1 MFKTLILL
9 VVVSLMIIVQAGA
22 ETPKAESQKINAILC
37 QTETQAIQLA
47 SSLASGKTEPIAIN
61 SVNAAAAAEVCGRYI
76 GYAVVE
82 IEKTENK
89 DGGLYMLAG
98 LRFAED
104 GRLAWTADW
113 VAPFDGSNL
122 ARGT

>member
-1 MFKTLILL
+1 MFKTLILS
-9 VVVSLMIIVQAGA
+9 VIVSPMLLVQAEA
-22 ETPKAESQKINAILC
+22 ETPRAAPQKINAILC
-37 QTETQAIQLA
+37 QTEAQATQLA
-47 SSLASGKTEPIAIN
+47 SSLASGKTEPIA
-61 SVNAAAAAEVCGRYI
+61 VNMVNKASGAEVCGRYV

-104 GRLAWTADW
+104 GRLAWTANW
-113 VAPFDGSNL
+113 VAPFDGSHL